1 MHAEYLF
8 DTLRRMADKI
18 ELGEFGRTV
27 AARIAKYRTQR
38 GMTYADLSKKLEF
51 YEWKI
56 PPLGLRRI
64 EAMERRVSVDDL
76 MMIAIC
82 LGTSLPSLMVPDSW
96 KERDAAAFGLSQA
109 AADESFAEVEAALG
123 DVSPAAMA
131 RLEAQ
136 WEFVGNPPK
145 TIRSPF
151 QMRRKTT

>member
-1 MHAEYLF
+1 
-8 DTLRRMADKI
+8 MADKI

-27 AARIAKYRTQR
+27 AARIAKRRAER
-38 GMTYADLSKKLEF
+38 GMSYADLSKRLEF

-76 MMIAIC
+76 VMIAMC
-82 LGTSLPSLMVPDSW
+82 LGTSVPSLLVPDSW
-96 KERDAAAFGLSQA
+96 DERDAAAFGLSQA

-131 RLEAQ
+131 RLEAN
-136 WEFVGNPPK
+136 WELVGDPPK
-145 TIRSPF
+145 TFRSPF
-151 QMRRKTT
+151 GVRRKTT